1 MNKQLTLGVV
11 AALALAGAQ
20 ANAATCTT
28 QTVAFLLANPTFSC
42 TDADGDTTFSAFTFS
57 SNTTLLPTASTVTF
71 PSDDAIRIS
80 PPSGAFGV
88 TNSTP
93 AAVLWGY
100 TVTPKAG
107 TTLTGVDLSNLTTPG
122 TGGNPG
128 SATTTYNGGGLSFN
142 LVTSSGTSASTTRE
156 FAGSGVTSATVTNS
170 VVRANAGNARTQTEI
185 TNSYTHSE
193 PEPEVGVPEPMSLS
207 LFGLGLTG
215 LWFAGRRRRP

>member
-20 ANAATCTT
+20 ANAATCAT

-57 SNTTLLPTASTVTF
+57 GSTTLLPPTSTVSF

-88 TNSTP
+88 TNSTM
-93 AAVLWGY
+93 VLWGY
-100 TVTPKAG
+100 TVTPTAG
-107 TTLTGVDLSNLTTPG
+107 TTLTGVDLSKLTTPG
-122 TGGNPG
+122 SGGSNN
-128 SATTTYNGGGLSFN
+128 ATTTYNGGGLSFM
-142 LVTSSGTSASTTRE
+142 LVASGTGTSFSTSRE
-156 FAGSGVTSATVTNS
+156 FAGSGVTSAVVTNS
-170 VVRANAGNARTQTEI
+170 VVRANNGNAKQPTEI

-215 LWFAGRRRRP
+215 LWFAGRRRRS